1 MNDIKDK
8 LVSLV
13 FPRRCPVCD
22 RAVKPFGAL
31 ACRECET
38 KVRYV
43 KEPVCFKCGKPLE
56 DDTKEY
62 CFDCEHTRHSYD
74 RGYALFEYKSVADSI
89 YRFKYKG
96 RQEYAAWYGDRI
108 CERLGNVIR
117 SINPDAIIPVPIH
130 KSKMRTRGYNQA
142 GLIAHEISK
151 RLSIPVYD
159 DLVIRDKK
167 TAPLKEYTPAE
178 RNNILRGAFKITAND
193 VQLKTIIIVDD
204 IYTTGATID
213 EVSEALRGI
222 GARKIYFITL
232 AIGKGL

>member
-8 LVSLV
+8 VISLL

-22 RAVKPFGAL
+22 RAVKPYGAL
-31 ACRECET
+31 ACRECEA

-43 KEPVCFKCGKPLE
+43 TEPVCYKCGKPLE

-62 CFDCEHTRHSYD
+62 CYDCAHTRHYYD
-74 RGYALFEYKSVADSI
+74 RGFSLFEYRSVADSI

-96 RQEYAAWYGDRI
+96 RQEYAPWYGEKI
-108 CERLGNVIR
+108 CERLGNTIR
-117 SINPDAIIPVPIH
+117 AIDPDALIPVPIH

-142 GLIAHEISK
+142 FLLAREISG
-151 RLSIPVYD
+151 RMNIPVYD
-159 DLVIRDKK
+159 GLIIRDKK

-193 VQLKTIIIVDD
+193 VKLKTIIIIDD
-204 IYTTGATID
+204 IYTTGATMD
-213 EVSEALRGI
+213 EVSESVKTV
-222 GARKIYFITL
+222 GAQKVYFITL

>member
-8 LVSLV
+8 LVSLI

-213 EVSEALRGI
+213 EVSEALRDI
-222 GARKIYFITL
+222 GAQKIYFVTL